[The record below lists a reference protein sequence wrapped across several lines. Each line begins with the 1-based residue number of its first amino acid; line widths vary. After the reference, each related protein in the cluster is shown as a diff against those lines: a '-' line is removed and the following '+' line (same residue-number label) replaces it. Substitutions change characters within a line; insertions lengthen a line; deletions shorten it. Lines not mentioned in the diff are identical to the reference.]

1 MEKIN
6 KYETALAS
14 IHIAKSLNA
23 SHTSQ
28 NLSKSMFAPTLK
40 NEKKIKHENTTMC
53 IVHSTLRDATTPYT
67 DLVCLELHSIVGVE
81 MLNKRW
87 KTLIRVINVWRSSEL
102 NWPTLT
108 FMKRE

>member
-28 NLSKSMFAPTLK
+28 NLSKSVFAPTLK

-67 DLVCLELHSIVGVE
+67 DRCASCKKANAQAKSAIAHIALFHPQE
-81 MLNKRW
+81 K
-87 KTLIRVINVWRSSEL
+87 KTHLI
-102 NWPTLT
+102 
-108 FMKRE
+108 